1 MQNRVET
8 IERYLRAINAGKPR
22 EARQWLA
29 PGCEFVREIPGF
41 LITEDASARDNLG
54 WDAAVERHLVW
65 TVLEDGTEGTRIQG
79 REMNY
84 LLYTFDLPS
93 IEFEMTFE
101 VNRDRLINREIYDV
115 VEHKP
120 LEALG
125 EELRVVLE
133 WARPR
138 RASLRKIACNDEGR
152 VYCNASAGEAL
163 CRILVDWRASGMAGD
178 SRVGSRGGQS
188 RQVRTGHGRDPLVGA
203 GTGSIKVT
211 ITQSDRGESSG
222 KE

>member
-1 MQNRVET
+1 MRNRLET
-8 IERYLRAINAGKPR
+8 IERYLSAVNAGNPR

-41 LITEDASARDNLG
+41 LMTQDAGARDRLG

-65 TVLEDGTEGTRIQG
+65 TVLEDGSEGTRIQG

-93 IEFEMTFE
+93 IEFEVTFE
-101 VNRDRLINREIYDV
+101 VDGNLLISRETYDL
-115 VEHKP
+115 VEQKP

-125 EELRVVLE
+125 EELRAVLV
-133 WARPR
+133 WARLR
-138 RASLRKIACNDEGR
+138 RPSLRKVACNDEGR

-163 CRILVDWRASGMAGD
+163 CRILVDWRASGMAA
-178 SRVGSRGGQS
+178 GSRDGGRRDQK
-188 RQVRTGHGRDPLVGA
+188 RELPAGHGQD
-203 GTGSIKVT
+203 
-211 ITQSDRGESSG
+211 
-222 KE
+222 